1 MFELHPQLAKDCVVL
16 GDLALSQ
23 VLLCKD
29 SNYPWLI
36 LVPKREA
43 VREIYELP
51 AADQVQLIEESSAVS
66 QLLAEHFDAHKLN
79 VAALGN
85 MVPQLHLHHVV
96 RFEHDVAWPKPIW
109 GVADMRPYDETALV
123 KIVAQLRQKLSSLHF
138 TAAG

>member
-16 GDLALSQ
+16 GDLALSR

-36 LVPKREA
+36 LVPKREE
-43 VREIYELP
+43 VREIHDLIK
-51 AADQVQLIEESSAVS
+51 ADQLQLIEESSAVS
-66 QLLAEHFDAHKLN
+66 VLLAEHFGADKMN

-96 RFEHDVAWPKPIW
+96 RFTDDAAWPKPIW
-109 GVADMRPYDETALV
+109 GVVDSRPYSDQNLQKTITVL
-123 KIVAQLRQKLSSLHF
+123 QQKLAVLNFSE
-138 TAAG
+138 AQ

>member
-43 VREIYELP
+43 IREIHELP
-51 AADQVQLIEESSAVS
+51 KADQVQLIEESSAVS

-96 RFEHDVAWPKPIW
+96 RFEHDAAWPKPIW
-109 GVADMRPYDETALV
+109 GVVGMRAYDEASLAKT
-123 KIVAQLRQKLSSLHF
+123 VAALRQKLSTLNF
-138 TAAG
+138 TIAG